1 MNFNLCER
9 QIWITRHGESQDN
22 LNGRIGGDANLTKR
36 GLKFAQALTQ
46 FMNFQRQEFR
56 KQQLER
62 FSSRLELKYN
72 SLFNEDD
79 VALLDSIPSEPNF
92 AFGHRCYPCG

>member
-1 MNFNLCER
+1 M
-9 QIWITRHGESQDN
+9 
-22 LNGRIGGDANLTKR
+22 NGRIGGDANLTKR

-92 AFGHRCYPCG
+92 AFGHQCLPVRLKPDNILMINYIQLNN